1 MQVFGGAAEVLFLA
15 YGNKAAKLFEFI
27 HRCNPG
33 INLCRL
39 WFVLG
44 SIFHYILRRQQIHK
58 LAALKRASDVGHEFV
73 DRLAGGMNM
82 NRRKFITST
91 GAAGLLAANGMTSA
105 AAPKVTL
112 AKPVLMKVGDQ
123 TAPTNE
129 THLKYLARYS
139 VRNICGYP
147 EIEGD
152 RLYATVEELNRMVDL
167 AGKCGISID
176 CTAPPF
182 LESSHIDKEKHPAIM
197 LAQSPERDRDIE
209 ALQTMIKNCAQ
220 AGIPS
225 IKYNMS
231 ILGVVRTGR
240 TPGRGDAMYS
250 TWKLS
255 EAHPNPPLT
264 RAGHV
269 DADMFWERI
278 TYFLDRVIPVANEYK
293 IRMACHPH
301 DPGMPPEGYQGVDR
315 VLGTVDGL
323 KKFIT
328 IRESPYHGLNFCQ
341 GTVSEM
347 LADPGTEIYDV
358 IRYFG
363 SRNKIFN
370 VHFRNIRGHRNDFLE
385 VYPDEGDVNF
395 VKAIHVYKEVGYP
408 YMLMP
413 DHVPVAPNDPNGL
426 QSFAF
431 CYGYI
436 RALIQSL
443 DSVY

>member
-1 MQVFGGAAEVLFLA
+1 
-15 YGNKAAKLFEFI
+15 
-27 HRCNPG
+27 
-33 INLCRL
+33 
-39 WFVLG
+39 
-44 SIFHYILRRQQIHK
+44 
-58 LAALKRASDVGHEFV
+58 
-73 DRLAGGMNM
+73 M

-91 GAAGLLAANGMTSA
+91 GAAGLLAANKLTSA

-147 EIEGD
+147 EIGGD

-167 AGKCGISID
+167 AGKSGISID

-255 EAHPNPPLT
+255 EGHPNPPLT
-264 RAGHV
+264 KAGHV

-278 TYFLDRVIPVANEYK
+278 TYFLDHVIPVANEYK

-323 KKFIT
+323 EEVHHHPGKPLS
-328 IRESPYHGLNFCQ
+328 RVELLPGHGL
-341 GTVSEM
+341 
-347 LADPGTEIYDV
+347 
-358 IRYFG
+358 
-363 SRNKIFN
+363 
-370 VHFRNIRGHRNDFLE
+370 
-385 VYPDEGDVNF
+385 
-395 VKAIHVYKEVGYP
+395 
-408 YMLMP
+408 
-413 DHVPVAPNDPNGL
+413 
-426 QSFAF
+426 
-431 CYGYI
+431 
-436 RALIQSL
+436 
-443 DSVY
+443 

>member
-1 MQVFGGAAEVLFLA
+1 
-15 YGNKAAKLFEFI
+15 
-27 HRCNPG
+27 
-33 INLCRL
+33 
-39 WFVLG
+39 
-44 SIFHYILRRQQIHK
+44 
-58 LAALKRASDVGHEFV
+58 
-73 DRLAGGMNM
+73 M
-82 NRRKFITST
+82 NRRKFLSSS
-91 GAAGLLAANGMTSA
+91 GAAAAALSAGVATTPASA
-105 AAPKVTL
+105 APGNR
-112 AKPVLMKVGDQ
+112 VLMKLGCQ
-123 TAPTNE
+123 TAPTTE
-129 THLKYLARYS
+129 KHLKYLARYG

-147 EIEGD
+147 PTSDG
-152 RLYATVEELNRMVDL
+152 RLYATVEELSAMRDL
-167 AGKCGISID
+167 AAKIGISID
-176 CTAPPF
+176 CIAPPF
-182 LESSHIDKEKHPAIM
+182 LASSHIDREKHPAIM
-197 LAQSPERDRDIE
+197 LAESPERDRDIE
-209 ALQTMIKNCAQ
+209 SMQTLIKNCAS

-231 ILGVVRTGR
+231 ILGVLRTGR

-264 RAGHV
+264 RAGRV
-269 DADMFWERI
+269 NGDMFWERI

-301 DPGMPPEGYQGVDR
+301 DPGVPPEGYQGVVR

-328 IRESPYHGLNFCQ
+328 IQESPYHGLNFCQ

-347 LADPGTEIYDV
+347 LNHPGTEIYDV

-363 SRNKIFN
+363 NRKKIFN
-370 VHFRNIRGHRNDFLE
+370 VHFRNIRGHRNDFEE
-385 VYPDEGDVNF
+385 VFPDEGDIDF
-395 VKAIHVYKEVGYP
+395 VKAIQVYKEVGYP
-408 YMLMP
+408 YMVMP
-413 DHVPVAPNDPNGL
+413 DHVPVAPNDPQGL

-443 DSVY
+443 DHMA